1 MSESFDVIVIGGGA
15 AGMKAAISAAERG
28 ARTLILEKNER
39 LGRKLAITGK
49 GRCNVTN
56 NCDITEFM
64 ENIPRNGRFLY
75 GAVTRF
81 SPADTIAFFEGLG
94 VPLKTERGK
103 RVFPVSD
110 KAADIVN
117 ALTARLDGLGVTV
130 FRENARSLIIEN
142 GRCRGV
148 NTHGKQYRAGA
159 VILAAG
165 GASYPRT
172 GSDGFGYTLAR
183 QAGHTI
189 VEPRPSLC
197 PLVTR
202 ENWVSE
208 AAGLTVKNAA
218 VSLYRGNKRV
228 YEDFGEIAFTADG
241 VSGAAVLSASA
252 HIEGEPS
259 EYTLRVDLKP
269 ALSEEKLDKRIL
281 RDFAER
287 KGGTFADVLGGLLPR
302 ELRGV
307 FPKLV
312 GISPERKIGEI
323 TKAQRG
329 NLVNALKDLTLNVAA
344 FRPIDEAI
352 VTRGGVSVKEI
363 DAKTMRSKLCEGLFL
378 AGELID
384 ADGYTGGFNLQI
396 AFSTGTLAGEN
407 AAGGEFCNF
416 VKNR

>member
-1 MSESFDVIVIGGGA
+1 
-15 AGMKAAISAAERG
+15 MKAAISAAENG
-28 ARTLILEKNER
+28 AKVAVIEKNER
-39 LGRKLAITGK
+39 LGRKVAITGK

-117 ALTARLDGLGVTV
+117 ALVGRLKELGVEV
-130 FRENARSLIIEN
+130 LRDNVRSLIIED
-142 GRCRGV
+142 GRCAGV
-148 NTHGKQYRAGA
+148 NTRGGQYRAGA

-172 GSDGFGYTLAR
+172 GSDGFGYTLAK
-183 QAGHTI
+183 QAGHSI

-202 ENWVSE
+202 ETWVSE
-208 AAGLTVKNAA
+208 AVGLTLKNAA
-218 VSLYRGNKRV
+218 VRLMKGGKCV
-228 YEDFGEIAFTADG
+228 YEDFGELAFTTDG
-241 VSGAAVLSASA
+241 VSGATVLSTSA

-259 EYTLRVDLKP
+259 EYSLCVDLKP
-269 ALSEEKLDKRIL
+269 ALSEEKLDARIL
-281 RDFAER
+281 RDFAELR
-287 KGGTFADVLGGLLPR
+287 GGTFADAVRKLLPK
-302 ELRGV
+302 ELCAP
-307 FPKLV
+307 FAELA
-312 GISPERKIGEI
+312 GIPLSCKIGEI
-323 TKAQRG
+323 TKVQRKK
-329 NLVNALKDLTLNVAA
+329 LVETLKKLTLNIAD

-352 VTRGGVSVKEI
+352 VTRGGVCVKEI
-363 DAKTMRSKLCEGLFL
+363 DAKTMKSKLCEGLFL
-378 AGELID
+378 AGEIID

-396 AFSTGTLAGEN
+396 AFSTGTLAGES
-407 AAGGEFCNF
+407 AAVLSFNENLMKKF
-416 VKNR
+416 

>member
-1 MSESFDVIVIGGGA
+1 
-15 AGMKAAISAAERG
+15 MKAAVSASELG

-39 LGRKLAITGK
+39 PGRKLAITGK

-75 GAVTRF
+75 SSVNRF
-81 SPADTIAFFEGLG
+81 SPRDTIAFFEGLG

-103 RVFPVSD
+103 RVFPISD

-117 ALTARLDGLGVTV
+117 ALTERLGGLGVKIL
-130 FRENARSLIIEN
+130 RENARSLMIED
-142 GRCRGV
+142 GRCVGV
-148 NTHGKQYRAGA
+148 NTRNGQFRAES

-172 GSDGFGYTLAR
+172 GSDGFGYTLAK

-189 VEPRPSLC
+189 IELRPSLC
-197 PLVTR
+197 PLITR

-218 VSLYRGNKRV
+218 VSLYRGSKRV
-228 YEDFGEIAFTADG
+228 YEDFGEIAFTSDG
-241 VSGAAVLSASA
+241 VSGATVLSASA

-259 EYTLRVDLKP
+259 EYSIRVDLKP
-269 ALSEEKLDKRIL
+269 ALSEEKLDARIL
-281 RDFAER
+281 RDFAEL
-287 KGGTFADVLGGLLPR
+287 KGGTFAEALRKLLPK
-302 ELRGV
+302 ELCAP
-307 FPKLV
+307 FSEILE
-312 GISPERKIGEI
+312 ISPEKKVAEISKPQRKALIE
-323 TKAQRG
+323 
-329 NLVNALKDLTLNVAA
+329 ALKRLTLHIEN

-363 DAKTMRSKLCEGLFL
+363 NARTMESRLCPGLFL
-378 AGELID
+378 AGEIID
-384 ADGYTGGFNLQI
+384 VDGYTGGFNLQI
-396 AFSTGTLAGEN
+396 AFSTGTLAGES
-407 AAGGEFCNF
+407 AA
-416 VKNR
+416 K